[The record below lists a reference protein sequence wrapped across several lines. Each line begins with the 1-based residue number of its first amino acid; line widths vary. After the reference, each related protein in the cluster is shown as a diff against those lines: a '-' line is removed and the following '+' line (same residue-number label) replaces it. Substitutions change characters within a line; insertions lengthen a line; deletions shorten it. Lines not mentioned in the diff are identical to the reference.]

1 MAGFNSDDGG
11 ELELDWKGRTPP
23 EKRGDG
29 PGAAPAA
36 APEGGGLLQTATPG
50 RGIPGDPKG
59 MSAELRMLL
68 EPMLSGPGLRVRQQ
82 KEWGEI
88 LTGWEA
94 ANRYEVCDLTGRPV
108 VYAGET
114 GHGLLDTL
122 LRNLWAF
129 RTIRVEFMTLSG
141 VMALSLTRPWRPFFA
156 RADVEAWDGRK
167 LGVIQQRFSILRR
180 SFDILTAAGGLL
192 ATLEGPLWH
201 PWTFYVKKDGV
212 ELAVIKKQW
221 AGLGQELF
229 TDADTFGVEY
239 RPACTDGRLRQLVL
253 AATLLVDLLYF
264 ENRNRNRQNS
274 GGWLRMLSS

>member
-23 EKRGDG
+23 EKRGEASG
-29 PGAAPAA
+29 SALTAPT
-36 APEGGGLLQTATPG
+36 EGGTLQTATPG

-114 GHGLLDTL
+114 GKGLMAVL
-122 LRNLWAF
+122 LRNFWSF
-129 RTIRVEFMTLSG
+129 HTIRIEFMTLSG
-141 VMALSLTRPWRPFFA
+141 VRALTLTRPWRLFFS

-167 LGVIQQRFSILRR
+167 LGVIQQRFSIIRR

-192 ATLEGPLWH
+192 ANIEGPIWR

-221 AGLGQELF
+221 SGLGQELF
-229 TDADTFGVEY
+229 TDADTFGVEF

-253 AATLLVDLLYF
+253 AATLMIDLLYF
-264 ENRNRNRQNS
+264 ENRNRKNNGS
-274 GGWLRMLSS
+274 GLLGLLSS